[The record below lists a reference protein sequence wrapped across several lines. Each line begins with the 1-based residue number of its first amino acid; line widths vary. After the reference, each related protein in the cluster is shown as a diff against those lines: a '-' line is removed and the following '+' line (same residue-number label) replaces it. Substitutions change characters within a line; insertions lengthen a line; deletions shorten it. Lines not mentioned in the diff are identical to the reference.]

1 MHEQGGYAS
10 LRDTLQRIRR
20 LWADKESDDLVQE
33 RSAHP
38 RRPMPKFL
46 YDWFLSQYG
55 IPKIAGH
62 KLVLFLQTLLF
73 YREVPECRMMA
84 RFSEIMAAQDFPS
97 KVDDDDL
104 SMLPLS
110 ERCMSL
116 YMSAKSLAS
125 MSWRV

>member
-1 MHEQGGYAS
+1 
-10 LRDTLQRIRR
+10 
-20 LWADKESDDLVQE
+20 
-33 RSAHP
+33 
-38 RRPMPKFL
+38 MPSSL
-46 YDWFLSQYG
+46 YDWFLSHG
-55 IPKIAGH
+55 IPKIAGY

-116 YMSAKSLAS
+116 YMSAKAGFDVVES
-125 MSWRV
+125 MMWKSWTRQR